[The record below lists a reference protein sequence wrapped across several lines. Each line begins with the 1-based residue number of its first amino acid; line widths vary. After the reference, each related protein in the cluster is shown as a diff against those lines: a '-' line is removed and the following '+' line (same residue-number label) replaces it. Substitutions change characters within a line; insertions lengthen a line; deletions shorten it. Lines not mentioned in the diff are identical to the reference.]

1 MKTILFIVLGLL
13 PALVFRY
20 VILRKPISR
29 VATAGACFGILIYVA
44 ILVSSMVE
52 RKSQQP
58 GDDAI
63 NGPLPILTDLF
74 SQMAKVGIPSV
85 VVSYFILRRGAN
97 GPNKGG

>member
-29 VATAGACFGILIYVA
+29 VAAAGACFGILIYVA
-44 ILVSSMVE
+44 ILVSTMVE

-63 NGPLPILTDLF
+63 NGTLPILTDLF